1 VYNSVGVID
10 GDAISRLG
18 LVVNLTKHIQVGD
31 PGPPPPR
38 PSRGVVYLTAR
49 APAATAP
56 CVAVWV
62 PPLARCNAHVHVGVV
77 PVAQVRSTAE
87 VAGAASGS
95 DQADPEEAG
104 AWRFLVFSHP
114 CARCWSGWQPC
125 SAAQSCM
132 ESSSTHPSPAAARL
146 LAELFPNFMWV
157 VRDFG
162 VKLERNG
169 VKMSSREYLEDALKS
184 EAGVSE
190 ATEQKN
196 AVRTVL
202 RRFFPQRDCMTMVG
216 VPGCLRAR
224 CCAQ

>member
-1 VYNSVGVID
+1 MD
-10 GDAISRLG
+10 
-18 LVVNLTKHIQVGD
+18 
-31 PGPPPPR
+31 
-38 PSRGVVYLTAR
+38 
-49 APAATAP
+49 
-56 CVAVWV
+56 
-62 PPLARCNAHVHVGVV
+62 
-77 PVAQVRSTAE
+77 
-87 VAGAASGS
+87 
-95 DQADPEEAG
+95 
-104 AWRFLVFSHP
+104 
-114 CARCWSGWQPC
+114 
-125 SAAQSCM
+125 
-132 ESSSTHPSPAAARL
+132 SSSTHPSPAAARL

-216 VPGCLRAR
+216 VPGCLRA
-224 CCAQ
+224 